1 MPKNQSSRRRIRCAA
16 GGAALSVLL
25 AAGCADKQE
34 PAGSDV
40 LARSTQP
47 TITVPPDA
55 RTGAAISP
63 PAEVASPHT
72 IRQEN
77 FQEEKLREQKKS
89 ASNPVAPTINE
100 NAAARDD
107 LAPAKNANEEIDGAT
122 HDQLKSLGYL
132 GGSPPPPPSASANA
146 YGQAAAPKPES
157 SARVSQYSPG
167 APTVWIESHEPRI
180 RIAPAPSYEPNTE
193 RYQKLEDNPV
203 RLVANDPVS
212 TFSLDVDTGSYSNV
226 RRFLAGG
233 TRPPEDAVRVEELVN
248 YFPYEYP
255 SSSGEHPFGVRTEL
269 APCPWKKDHWLMRVA
284 VRADEVNA
292 NAMPPVNLVFL
303 VDVSGSMDDPAKLPL
318 LRSSL
323 KLLVPQ
329 LRARDR
335 VSMVVYAGRE
345 AVVLEPTPGD
355 QHAKIT
361 SAIDSLSAGG
371 STAGEAGIRAAYR
384 LARQSFIKEGINRVL
399 LATDGDFNV
408 GVTDFEQLKDLVE
421 SERES
426 GVQLSTLGF
435 GTGNYNEHLMEQAA
449 DVGNGSYAY
458 IDTLQE
464 GRKVL
469 VDQMRSTM
477 VTVAKDVK
485 VQVEFNPGVVAEYRL
500 IGYENR
506 VLAREDFNNDRI
518 DAGDVGAG
526 QSVTALYEL
535 TPVGATPSVDPLRYG
550 AAVPES
556 KADRPGVPPS
566 EVAFV
571 KLRYKEPSASVSK
584 LVEIPVHRS
593 AMLASFDAAGDDFRF
608 ATAVAGFGQL
618 LRGGTR
624 AGSWTWD
631 DVLSIA
637 TASRGKDEFGYR
649 SEFLNLVR
657 MAKITS

>member
-1 MPKNQSSRRRIRCAA
+1 
-16 GGAALSVLL
+16 V
-25 AAGCADKQE
+25 
-34 PAGSDV
+34 
-40 LARSTQP
+40 
-47 TITVPPDA
+47 
-55 RTGAAISP
+55 
-63 PAEVASPHT
+63 
-72 IRQEN
+72 
-77 FQEEKLREQKKS
+77 
-89 ASNPVAPTINE
+89 
-100 NAAARDD
+100 
-107 LAPAKNANEEIDGAT
+107 
-122 HDQLKSLGYL
+122 
-132 GGSPPPPPSASANA
+132 
-146 YGQAAAPKPES
+146 
-157 SARVSQYSPG
+157 
-167 APTVWIESHEPRI
+167 
-180 RIAPAPSYEPNTE
+180 
-193 RYQKLEDNPV
+193 
-203 RLVANDPVS
+203 
-212 TFSLDVDTGSYSNV
+212 
-226 RRFLAGG
+226 
-233 TRPPEDAVRVEELVN
+233 
-248 YFPYEYP
+248 
-255 SSSGEHPFGVRTEL
+255 
-269 APCPWKKDHWLMRVA
+269 
-284 VRADEVNA
+284 
-292 NAMPPVNLVFL
+292 
-303 VDVSGSMDDPAKLPL
+303 
-318 LRSSL
+318 
-323 KLLVPQ
+323 
-329 LRARDR
+329 
-335 VSMVVYAGRE
+335 
-345 AVVLEPTPGD
+345 
-355 QHAKIT
+355 
-361 SAIDSLSAGG
+361 
-371 STAGEAGIRAAYR
+371 
-384 LARQSFIKEGINRVL
+384 KEGINRVL

-435 GTGNYNEHLMEQAA
+435 GTGNLNEHLMEQAA

-485 VQVEFNPGVVAEYRL
+485 VQVEFNPNVVAEYRL

-550 AAVPES
+550 GAAPEH
-556 KADRPGVPPS
+556 KAEMPSAPPS